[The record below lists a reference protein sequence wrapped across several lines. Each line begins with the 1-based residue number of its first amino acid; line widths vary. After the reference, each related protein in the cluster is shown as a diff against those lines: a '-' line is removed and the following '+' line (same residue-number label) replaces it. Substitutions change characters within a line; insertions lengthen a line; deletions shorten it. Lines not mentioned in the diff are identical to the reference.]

1 MWCSLNHQYQYLK
14 SETLIFMTQVFLRYL
29 FLSLFNSQMTSLS
42 PGKRNNIQDSFP
54 WCTGAN
60 KTKHGRRYSQL
71 SFRQR
76 SGWAKH
82 TLCRLSNKQ
91 NKHTRIRRKPP
102 NIYCDLLSHHPHLH
116 TKPRLLTWTC
126 PPCDHP
132 IPSCSSSSS
141 SSSSPPL
148 PPNTS
153 PVGGVMSGFCGG
165 LLTTGPDNQRVCKC
179 QCVIFKS
186 LFMVR
191 VLKEDIFMV
200 IVAGLFYYI
209 FM

>member
-1 MWCSLNHQYQYLK
+1 
-14 SETLIFMTQVFLRYL
+14 
-29 FLSLFNSQMTSLS
+29 MTSLS
-42 PGKRNNIQDSFP
+42 QAFNANEQYFGVISTVHRGKQTNMQGHMVKLQA
-54 WCTGAN
+54 T
-60 KTKHGRRYSQL
+60 L
-71 SFRQR
+71 
-76 SGWAKH
+76 WAKKNPKKT
-82 TLCRLSNKQ
+82 TLSSLSINT
-91 NKHTRIRRKPP
+91 HMRRKPP

-116 TKPRLLTWTC
+116 HTEPLLTWTC
-126 PPCDHP
+126 PLRDYP
-132 IPSCSSSSS
+132 IPCCSWAPTTPLLPP
-141 SSSSPPL
+141 SPP
-148 PPNTS
+148 PNMS

-165 LLTTGPDNQRVCKC
+165 LLMTGPDNQRVCKC